1 MDNLTI
7 KADIAD
13 SIRENLD
20 EVAVLNDDLADHP
33 EVSGQEFR
41 SSRII
46 VDLLTS
52 KGFSV
57 QYPYADYST
66 AFLGIYGSNAHSH
79 KVAILTEYD
88 ALPGIGHA
96 CGHCLSAFISV
107 LAALALKD
115 VQDALDTDIH
125 VIGTPMEE
133 TSGAKCGMI
142 EQGIFDRYD
151 MAIMVHLYDSNL
163 VSPKLQAIACYE
175 YIFHGKAAH
184 ASTAPLEGINALNAV
199 QLFYHALDMMRQHVR
214 PDAQFHGII
223 RDGGQAPNIVP
234 ERASAEFYIRALD
247 REYLR
252 QLTGMVDRCAEG
264 AAIATGATWE
274 KRPTAPVYED
284 WKHNKTGETILT
296 EVFRELGLPSNGD
309 PNKIFGSSDAGNVSH
324 VCPTFHPCLQVSD
337 QGVDIHT
344 EAFAA
349 CMKTPCAHQ
358 VLETGAKL
366 IAFFTSK
373 IFSND
378 DLFHQIKSDF
388 KTT

>member
-1 MDNLTI
+1 MDNLKL
-7 KADIAD
+7 KAELVD
-13 SIRENLD
+13 SIRENLN
-20 EVAVLNDDLADHP
+20 ELAALNDDLADHP

-41 SSRII
+41 SSKRI

-57 QYPYADYST
+57 QYPYAGYST
-66 AFLGIYGSNAHSH
+66 AFLGIYGKNDHSH

-88 ALPGIGHA
+88 ALPDIGHA
-96 CGHCLSAFISV
+96 CGHCLSASISV
-107 LAALALKD
+107 LAALALKEL
-115 VQDALDTDIH
+115 QDALDADIH
-125 VIGTPMEE
+125 VLGTPMEE

-142 EQGIFDRYD
+142 EQGIFGSYD

-163 VSPKLQAIACYE
+163 VAPKLQAIACYE

-184 ASTAPLEGINALNAV
+184 ASTAPWEGINALNSV

-223 RDGGQAPNIVP
+223 RDGGKAPNVVP
-234 ERASAEFYIRALD
+234 ERASAEFFIRALD
-247 REYLR
+247 REYLK
-252 QLTGMVDRCAEG
+252 QLIGIVDRCAEG

-284 WKHNKTGETILT
+284 WKHNKTGETVLAD
-296 EVFRELGLPSNGD
+296 VFTELGLPLNGD
-309 PNKIFGSSDAGNVSH
+309 PQKIFGSSDAGNVSH

-349 CMKTPCAHQ
+349 CMKTPRAHQ
-358 VLETGAKL
+358 SLEQGAKL
-366 IAFFTSK
+366 ISFFVAK
-373 IFSND
+373 IFSRD
-378 DLFHQIKSDF
+378 VILHQMKLDF
-388 KTT
+388 KTN

>member
-7 KADIAD
+7 KSNIVDNIRKNMDELIA
-13 SIRENLD
+13 
-20 EVAVLNDDLADHP
+20 LNDDLADHP

-46 VDLLTS
+46 VDLLAS

-57 QYPYADYST
+57 QYPYAGYST
-66 AFLGIYGSNAHSH
+66 AFLAIYGSNAHSH

-96 CGHCLSAFISV
+96 CGHCLSASISV

-115 VQDALDTDIH
+115 VQNALDTDIH

-142 EQGIFDRYD
+142 EQGIFDCYD

-163 VSPKLQAIACYE
+163 TAPKLQAIACYE

-184 ASTAPLEGINALNAV
+184 ASTAPWEGINALNAV
-199 QLFYHALDMMRQHVR
+199 QLFYHALDMLRQHVR

-223 RDGGQAPNIVP
+223 RNGGQAPNIVP

-274 KRPTAPVYED
+274 KRSTAPIYED
-284 WKHNKTGETILT
+284 WKHNKTGETVLA
-296 EVFRELGLPSNGD
+296 EVFRELGLTLNGD
-309 PNKIFGSSDAGNVSH
+309 PQKIFGSSDAGNVSH

-349 CMKTPCAHQ
+349 YMKTPRAHKS
-358 VLETGAKL
+358 LEMGTKL
-366 IAFFTSK
+366 IAFFTAK
-373 IFSND
+373 IFRD
-378 DLFHQIKSDF
+378 IGILHQIESDF
-388 KTT
+388 ETN